1 MFDRVLFLA
10 ALCRATGKK
19 AVHRPSYSHS
29 KSATFMSGF
38 DMNVAILVV
47 LVEIKN
53 KSSVGLGDLS
63 VVKTS
68 FLWDKPTYGLFGSL

>member
-1 MFDRVLFLA
+1 
-10 ALCRATGKK
+10 
-19 AVHRPSYSHS
+19 
-29 KSATFMSGF
+29 
-38 DMNVAILVV
+38 MNVAILVV

-53 KSSVGLGDLS
+53 KSCVGLGDLS